1 MFGNTVRVILAL
13 AYLFAGG
20 ALLLGR
26 KRFEENGRAPNLT
39 IPGVLLVLSFI
50 TTLAHW

>member
-13 AYLFAGG
+13 LYLFAGG

-26 KRFEENGRAPNLT
+26 KRFKDEGKAPDLV
-39 IPGVLLVLSFI
+39 IPAVLLVLACI